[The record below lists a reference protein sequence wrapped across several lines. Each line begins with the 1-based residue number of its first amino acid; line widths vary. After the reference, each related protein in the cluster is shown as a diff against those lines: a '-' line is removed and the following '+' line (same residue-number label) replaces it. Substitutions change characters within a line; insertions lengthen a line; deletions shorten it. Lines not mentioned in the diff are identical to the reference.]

1 MNKIIEQLKQQRE
14 RAEHKFV
21 EMSVIK
27 RYSKEDMGLKCPDT
41 DSYLDE
47 IIALNKAIAVLEDY
61 IMPDASQE

>member
-27 RYSKEDMGLKCPDT
+27 RCCKEDECPDT

-47 IIALNKAIAVLEDY
+47 VIALNEAIAVLEDY
-61 IMPDASQE
+61 ITPDASQEY

>member
-27 RYSKEDMGLKCPDT
+27 RYSKEDEPCPDT
-41 DSYLDE
+41 ESYLDE
-47 IIALNKAIAVLEDY
+47 IIALNKAIAVLEES

>member
-1 MNKIIEQLKQQRE
+1 MKQIIEQLKQQRE
-14 RAEHKFV
+14 RAEHKFI

-27 RYSKEDMGLKCPDT
+27 RYSKEGKCPDT